1 MKSRMVDKT
10 PVLFSPHTLMPRP
23 HRPGPGGPPGL
34 PPQSLESRLQ
44 ALEDYS
50 QRTFKPTDAV
60 LQEVVQRAR
69 QHNMPNIHVGRMD
82 GLTMEVI
89 IRMAGYKKVHVGR
102 ASEVL
107 EQLTELGPFD
117 GIFIDADKN
126 NYPVYLDWAEKN
138 IRVGGAIFGDN
149 TFGFG
154 HVWRNLDTIHDHH
167 LKPAIAGVQTFNSR
181 LADNPNFRATILP
194 TDQGL
199 TMAVRLKMAGYKKM
213 VEVGALAGYSGILI
227 ARALG
232 PGGHL
237 HSVEYNPDFAEVAM
251 ESFRKAGLDDRVTV
265 HVGRAAEVLEQ
276 LTELGP
282 FDGIFIDA
290 DKDNYPVYL
299 DWAEKNIRVGGAI
312 FGDNAFGFGHVWRN
326 LDTIHDHHLKSAIAG
341 LQTFNARLANNPNF
355 RATILPTDQ
364 GLTMAVRLK

>member
-1 MKSRMVDKT
+1 
-10 PVLFSPHTLMPRP
+10 MPRP

-50 QRTFKPTDAV
+50 QRTFKPADAV

-89 IRMAGYKKVHVGR
+89 IRMAGYKKMVEVGALAGYSGILIARALGPGGHLHSVEYNPDFAEVARESFRKAGLDDRVTVHVGR
-102 ASEVL
+102 AAEVL

-167 LKPAIAGVQTFNSR
+167 LKPAIAGVQTFNAR

-199 TMAVRLKMAGYKKM
+199 TMAVRLK
-213 VEVGALAGYSGILI
+213 
-227 ARALG
+227 
-232 PGGHL
+232 
-237 HSVEYNPDFAEVAM
+237 
-251 ESFRKAGLDDRVTV
+251 
-265 HVGRAAEVLEQ
+265 
-276 LTELGP
+276 
-282 FDGIFIDA
+282 
-290 DKDNYPVYL
+290 
-299 DWAEKNIRVGGAI
+299 
-312 FGDNAFGFGHVWRN
+312 
-326 LDTIHDHHLKSAIAG
+326 
-341 LQTFNARLANNPNF
+341 
-355 RATILPTDQ
+355 
-364 GLTMAVRLK
+364 